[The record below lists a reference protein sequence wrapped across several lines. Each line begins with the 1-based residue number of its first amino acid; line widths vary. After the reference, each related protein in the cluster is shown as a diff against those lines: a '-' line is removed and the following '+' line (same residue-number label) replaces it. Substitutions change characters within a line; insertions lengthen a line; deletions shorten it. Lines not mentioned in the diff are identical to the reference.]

1 MTQHAPPPG
10 GSRRRPS
17 GARRPLILAAVLT
30 LAAAF
35 LVSLSATAGLA
46 AQRGAAA
53 PLAAGNCSAGYVGL
67 TYDDG
72 PTSGFTSTLL
82 STLQQNG
89 VRATLFNI
97 GQNAQNNPSLV
108 NAEKNAGMWIG
119 NHSWTHPHLT
129 QMSQSQMLSELQRTQ
144 QAIQKTTGT
153 APRLFRPPYGETNAT
168 LRAVEQQL
176 GLTEIIWDVDSQD
189 WNGAS
194 TAQIVQRASQLQ
206 NGQVILMHDGYTT
219 TIQAIPQIVANLK
232 SRNLCPGMISPST
245 GRAVA
250 PDGSGGGGGGDGGG
264 GDGGGGGGGSC
275 TAQISQGQQ
284 WGDRFNLSVTIS
296 GTVNWIATV
305 TVHSPQ
311 KIIATW
317 NGSPTWDASGNVM
330 TMRPNGSGN
339 TFGFTIMHNGNWT
352 WPDVSC
358 RAG

>member
-1 MTQHAPPPG
+1 MTRHAPPLG
-10 GSRRRPS
+10 GFRRRSS

-35 LVSLSATAGLA
+35 LVSLSAATGLA
-46 AQRGAAA
+46 AQRDGAAA
-53 PLAAGNCSAGYVGL
+53 VPLAADNCSAGYVGL

-108 NAEKNAGMWIG
+108 SAEKNAGMWIG

-144 QAIQKTTGT
+144 QAIQQATGT
-153 APRLFRPPYGETNAT
+153 APKLFRPPYGETNST

-176 GLTEIIWDVDSQD
+176 GLTEVIWDVDSQD

-194 TAQIVQRASQLQ
+194 TAQIVQRAGQLQ
-206 NGQVILMHDGYTT
+206 NGQVILMHDGYNT

-250 PDGSGGGGGGDGGG
+250 PDGSGGGGTTPP
-264 GDGGGGGGGSC
+264 GGGGGGSC

-284 WGDRFNLSVTIS
+284 WSDRFNLSVAIS
-296 GTVNWIATV
+296 GTSTWIATV

-339 TFGFTIMHNGNWT
+339 TFGFTIQHNGNWT

-358 RAG
+358 RVG

>member
-1 MTQHAPPPG
+1 MTQHAPPLG
-10 GSRRRPS
+10 GFRRRSS
-17 GARRPLILAAVLT
+17 GTRRPLILAAVLT

-35 LVSLSATAGLA
+35 LVSLSATTGLA

-53 PLAAGNCSAGYVGL
+53 VPLAADNCSAGYVGL

-108 NAEKNAGMWIG
+108 SAEKNAGMWIG

-144 QAIQKTTGT
+144 QAIQQTTGT
-153 APRLFRPPYGETNAT
+153 APKLFRPPYGETNST

-176 GLTEIIWDVDSQD
+176 GLTEVIWDVDSQD

-194 TAQIVQRASQLQ
+194 TAQIVQRAGQLQ
-206 NGQVILMHDGYTT
+206 NGQVILMHDGYNT

-250 PDGSGGGGGGDGGG
+250 PDGSGGGSTTPPGGGG
-264 GDGGGGGGGSC
+264 GDTC

-284 WGDRFNLSVTIS
+284 WSDRFNLSVTIS
-296 GTVNWIATV
+296 GTSTWIATV

-339 TFGFTIMHNGNWT
+339 TFGFTIQHNGNWT
-352 WPDVSC
+352 WPTVSC
-358 RAG
+358 SA